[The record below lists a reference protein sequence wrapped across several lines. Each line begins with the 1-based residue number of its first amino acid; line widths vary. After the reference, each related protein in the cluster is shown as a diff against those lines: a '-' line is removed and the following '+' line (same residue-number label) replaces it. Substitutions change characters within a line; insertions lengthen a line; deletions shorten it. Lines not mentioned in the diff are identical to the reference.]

1 VEVAPKEIKVDELMD
16 FYDAL
21 ARDLMK
27 KHEKRFAD
35 RIRSVTEASSG
46 LSNAGARLE
55 AGVRN
60 AWGSMEKQASE
71 YGMRLAQQLQ
81 EDAQKLSS
89 KETAASF
96 RDTENLHEDSV
107 RVLNEIIR
115 TVRRYA
121 PKLHRMLKP
130 EMSALNSS
138 LVRLEKAITDL
149 GAALDESPGLKLESL
164 QRDVQAIKDKQD
176 ELLRLRS
183 EEDAERSLLE
193 AASSREE
200 ELRSKERGLLSY
212 PEFLELGKY
221 ERSLELKG
229 ADIEQLIQPLVK
241 PLLKL
246 ERAAAAKQGPAIDI
260 KALRDLVDSP
270 IETVMS
276 GQRFASMQLLS
287 ALEQALGAGQIE
299 IVDRKRRKAEEA
311 IQALKQGALDKARDE
326 YLALQAN
333 TQETLRQLKS
343 KSLLDRRDELNRQLA
358 ETRSEIESIEDGQR
372 ELKRRIE
379 EIGAAVSKLS
389 TSIESHIGKV
399 SHESVTIVSE

>member
-1 VEVAPKEIKVDELMD
+1 MTSKEIKVDELND

-35 RIRSVTEASSG
+35 RIRSVTEASTALG
-46 LSNAGARLE
+46 NAGARLE

-71 YGMRLAQQLQ
+71 YGMRLAQLLQ

-89 KETAASF
+89 KEVAANF
-96 RDTENLHEDSV
+96 RDAESLHEDAV

-115 TVRRYA
+115 TVRKYA

-138 LVRLEKAITDL
+138 LVRLEKSITDL

-164 QRDVQAIKDKQD
+164 QRDVQAVKDKQD

-200 ELRSKERGLLSY
+200 ELKSKERELLSY
-212 PEFLELGKY
+212 PEFVELGKY
-221 ERSLELKG
+221 EKSLELKE
-229 ADIEQLIQPLVK
+229 ADIEQLFQPLVK

-246 ERAAAAKQGPAIDI
+246 ERAVAAKQGPAVDI

-270 IETVMS
+270 IETVIS

-287 ALEQALGAGQIE
+287 ALEQSLGAGQIE

-333 TQETLRQLKS
+333 TQETLRQMKS

-358 ETRSEIESIEDGQR
+358 ETHSEIQSIEARQK
-372 ELKRRIE
+372 ELQRRIE
-379 EIGAAVSKLS
+379 EIGAAISKLS

-399 SHESVTIVSE
+399 SRESVTIVSE